1 MSEIALVDCNN
12 FFASCEQLMNPNLLN
27 KPLCVLSNNDGCVV
41 ARSKEAKAL
50 GISMGMPYFMAKK
63 QFPQAIYTS
72 GHMHLYQE
80 ISHRVMAKLSSYT
93 PMVEAYSIDE
103 AFLELS
109 GLKKLYRM
117 SYNGIIEMIQEEIMN
132 EVGIPVSI
140 GLASTKT
147 LAKLACEKGKT
158 NTGLYRIGRWNLD
171 DELKRT
177 AIEEIWGVGRNTAA
191 LFHKYGIYKASD
203 IVKQNEFWL
212 KKIWGKRGVELKQE
226 LLGESVYPVDNKPAL
241 PKSIQKTS
249 SFAHFTSDKF
259 YIKNSLHYHA
269 HLACSKLRRL
279 GLKAEI
285 LCIMLRTKDFQV
297 ITEKVVL
304 PGPTD
309 SELTVNSYADKMLEK
324 IYRPDI
330 IYRSSGVYVEK
341 LTEKNASQ
349 LYLFDTPK
357 NQKAEKL
364 AQVWD
369 KIEHKYGKGSFS
381 IGALNPKKE
390 D

>member
-12 FFASCEQLMNPNLLN
+12 FFASCEQLMNPSLLN
-27 KPLCVLSNNDGCVV
+27 KPLCVLSNNDGCIV

-80 ISHRVMAKLSSYT
+80 ISRRVMAKLSSYT

-117 SYNGIIEMIQEEIMN
+117 SYNGIIEMIKDEIMN

>member
-12 FFASCEQLMNPNLLN
+12 FFASCEQLMNPKLLN
-27 KPLCVLSNNDGCVV
+27 KPLCVLSNNDGCIV
-41 ARSKEAKAL
+41 ARSNEAKQL
-50 GISMGMPYFMAKK
+50 GIKMGMPYFMAKR
-63 QFPQAIYTS
+63 QFPQAIYVS
-72 GHMHLYQE
+72 GHMSLYQE
-80 ISHRVMAKLSSYT
+80 MSHRIMTKLSSYT
-93 PMVEAYSIDE
+93 PIVETYSIDE
-103 AFLELS
+103 AFLDLT

-117 SYNGIIEMIQEEIMN
+117 SYNGIIEMMKEEIMN
-132 EVGIPVSI
+132 EIGIPVSI
-140 GLASTKT
+140 GLASSKT

-171 DELKRT
+171 EELNRT

-191 LFHKYGIYKASD
+191 LFHKYGIYKASE

-212 KKIWGKRGVELKQE
+212 KKIWGKRGIELKQE

-304 PGPTD
+304 PSPAD
-309 SELTVNSYADKMLEK
+309 SELVINSFADKMLEK

-330 IYRSSGVYVEK
+330 VYRSSGVYVEK
-341 LTEKNASQ
+341 LTEKAASQ

-357 NQKAEKL
+357 NQKSEVL
-364 AQVWD
+364 AQLWD
-369 KIEHKYGKGSFS
+369 KIEQKYGKNVLS
-381 IGALNPKKE
+381 IGTMNKKE
-390 D
+390 EK

>member
-41 ARSKEAKAL
+41 ARSKEAKEL

-177 AIEEIWGVGRNTAA
+177 A

>member
-269 HLACSKLRRL
+269 HLTCSKLRRL

>member
-191 LFHKYGIYKASD
+191 LFHKYGIYKA
-203 IVKQNEFWL
+203 F
-212 KKIWGKRGVELKQE
+212 
-226 LLGESVYPVDNKPAL
+226 
-241 PKSIQKTS
+241 
-249 SFAHFTSDKF
+249 
-259 YIKNSLHYHA
+259 
-269 HLACSKLRRL
+269 
-279 GLKAEI
+279 
-285 LCIMLRTKDFQV
+285 
-297 ITEKVVL
+297 
-304 PGPTD
+304 
-309 SELTVNSYADKMLEK
+309 
-324 IYRPDI
+324 
-330 IYRSSGVYVEK
+330 
-341 LTEKNASQ
+341 
-349 LYLFDTPK
+349 
-357 NQKAEKL
+357 
-364 AQVWD
+364 
-369 KIEHKYGKGSFS
+369 
-381 IGALNPKKE
+381 
-390 D
+390 

>member
-12 FFASCEQLMNPNLLN
+12 FFASCEQLMNPNLL

>member
-1 MSEIALVDCNN
+1 
-12 FFASCEQLMNPNLLN
+12 
-27 KPLCVLSNNDGCVV
+27 
-41 ARSKEAKAL
+41 
-50 GISMGMPYFMAKK
+50 
-63 QFPQAIYTS
+63 
-72 GHMHLYQE
+72 
-80 ISHRVMAKLSSYT
+80 
-93 PMVEAYSIDE
+93 
-103 AFLELS
+103 
-109 GLKKLYRM
+109 M
-117 SYNGIIEMIQEEIMN
+117 SYNGIIEMIKDEIMN

-212 KKIWGKRGVELKQE
+212 KKIWGKRGIELKQE

-364 AQVWD
+364 ARVWD

>member
-12 FFASCEQLMNPNLLN
+12 FFAACEQLMNPNLLN

-80 ISHRVMAKLSSYT
+80 ISRRVMAKLSSYT

-117 SYNGIIEMIQEEIMN
+117 SYNGIIEMIKDEIMN

>member
-27 KPLCVLSNNDGCVV
+27 KPFCVLSNNDGCVV
-41 ARSKEAKAL
+41 ARSKEAKEL

-269 HLACSKLRRL
+269 HLAFSKLRRL